1 MVEAPFATRKLSKY
15 KYFYTRLLGTVSL
28 PGTNQY
34 FSGSLDSLV
43 QSSRSKTLLDAVM
56 DAVDHSIFEDARD
69 VLRCLSC
76 GPKLPWSN
84 HDFDPVLRCPKI
96 MRFDPAV
103 CVLRCPKPSK
113 ILCCRCFFCVLPS
126 CIISSGLVSYLDRSY
141 FPGAHLPKQ
150 SFCIRKLNQNL

>member
-1 MVEAPFATRKLSKY
+1 MVEAPFATRKFSKY
-15 KYFYTRLLGTVSL
+15 NYFYTRSLGTVSL

-56 DAVDHSIFEDARD
+56 DAVDP

-76 GPKLPWSN
+76 GPKLCVELFLRSN
-84 HDFDPVLRCPKI
+84 HDFGPVLRCPKI